1 MKPLQMGKILE
12 AAAAK
17 QKIQTLGNHRK
28 RTPTK
33 CKTGGKK
40 AELQI
45 EHFMTSQQSCLVSK
59 ALTPF
64 IRRLLLLLLPL
75 VARELKA
82 IHLAQFL
89 SGSVPEG
96 VARSPGNSIC

>member
-1 MKPLQMGKILE
+1 MGKILE
-12 AAAAK
+12 AATAK

-28 RTPTK
+28 REHLSNVRL
-33 CKTGGKK
+33 GEKK

-59 ALTPF
+59 ALIPF
-64 IRRLLLLLLPL
+64 IRRLLLLLLL
-75 VARELKA
+75 LLARELKA